1 VDWVSTTGKRFAAMQ
16 NDRSSLIVGFLL
28 VAVGGGWLLSSLG
41 FIPTVDWAWTLGLA
55 MVGVLAVI
63 LSGFD
68 KLSFV
73 VSGFFG
79 LASLFSILR
88 QTGTLTAEVEVPLL
102 VLAAGVLLLMARS
115 PAIPPPR
122 WIEKG

>member
-1 VDWVSTTGKRFAAMQ
+1 MQ
-16 NDRSSLIVGFLL
+16 NDRSTLILGVLL

-55 MVGVLAVI
+55 VI
-63 LSGFD
+63 GILVVTLSGFD
-68 KLSFV
+68 KVSFV

-88 QTGTLTAEVEVPLL
+88 QTRLLSMDVEVPLL
-102 VLAAGVLLLMARS
+102 VLSAGLLLLMARS
-115 PAIPPPR
+115 RAIPMPR
-122 WIEKG
+122 WLNDG

>member
-1 VDWVSTTGKRFAAMQ
+1 VAAMQ
-16 NDRSSLIVGFLL
+16 KDRSSLIVGILL

-68 KLSFV
+68 KVSFV

-102 VLAAGVLLLMARS
+102 VLAAGVLLLLARS

>member
-1 VDWVSTTGKRFAAMQ
+1 MQ
-16 NDRSSLIVGFLL
+16 NDRSTLILGVLL

-55 MVGVLAVI
+55 VVGILAVA

-68 KLSFV
+68 KVSFV

-79 LASLFSILR
+79 LASFFSILR
-88 QTGTLTAEVEVPLL
+88 QTRLLSTDVEVPLL
-102 VLAAGVLLLMARS
+102 VLSAGLLLLMARS
-115 PAIPPPR
+115 RAIPMPR
-122 WIEKG
+122 WLNDG